1 MTIQT
6 VTIYGCGTI
15 GSGWAAFFAA
25 KGLGVRLWDSSAA
38 ARIEGRNR
46 ALNAIDFLVSQKLCD
61 PSAAESA
68 RARIV
73 VCDEPRAA
81 LEGAQF
87 IQESIAERLE
97 IKRSA
102 HELIEEHAPR
112 EAIIASSTSGLLAS
126 DMQKDL
132 KHPERFLIAHP
143 FNPPHLV
150 PLVEL
155 VSGPK
160 TSAET
165 LSETHAFYTRL
176 GKIPVV
182 LNKEV
187 PGHLANRLAA
197 AVWRE
202 AIHLVAS
209 GVASLEDVDKA
220 LYAGPGL
227 RWAFMGQHMV
237 YHLGGGAGGY
247 AAFFKHLGPAAET
260 WMKDLASWDQI
271 PDEARTEVLKQIEPA
286 VRGRSMQELERWRDE
301 RLATLVRTLYPP
313 QAP

>member
-1 MTIQT
+1 
-6 VTIYGCGTI
+6 
-15 GSGWAAFFAA
+15 
-25 KGLGVRLWDSSAA
+25 L
-38 ARIEGRNR
+38 
-46 ALNAIDFLVSQKLCD
+46 
-61 PSAAESA
+61 
-68 RARIV
+68 
-73 VCDEPRAA
+73 
-81 LEGAQF
+81 
-87 IQESIAERLE
+87 IQESIAERLD
-97 IKRSA
+97 IKRDA
-102 HELIEEHAPR
+102 HQLIEQHAPST
-112 EAIIASSTSGLLAS
+112 AIIASSTSGLLAS
-126 DMQKDL
+126 EMQKAL

-155 VSGPK
+155 VSGPQ

-165 LSETHAFYTRL
+165 LKNTYDFYTRL

-247 AAFFKHLGPAAET
+247 PAFFKHLGPAAET
-260 WMKDLASWDQI
+260 WIRDLASWDRI
-271 PDEARTEVLKQIEPA
+271 PETAQKEVLSQIDGA
-286 VRGRSMQELERWRDE
+286 THGRSVAELERWRDE
-301 RLATLVRTLYPP
+301 KLASLVRALY
-313 QAP
+313 AT